1 MILPSNYLHD
11 KYKHYNINIKTVN
24 GRLIIYDCNH
34 VILLIML
41 MVKYKF
47 ITEMILI
54 LWEKKLCNDIMDT
67 SNDCHCLWG
76 KHIIQS
82 YVLWMWNKHIVQ
94 KILKFISSIGIFC
107 VYTTYVYSF

>member
-1 MILPSNYLHD
+1 VPHLPSFSDCLNQVY
-11 KYKHYNINIKTVN
+11 YNIKTVN

-54 LWEKKLCNDIMDT
+54 LWEKKLYNDIMDT

-82 YVLWMWNKHIVQ
+82 YVLWMWNKNHI
-94 KILKFISSIGIFC
+94 L
-107 VYTTYVYSF
+107 